1 MALEELAERVNGDMR
16 MALNELQYM
25 NLRTQ
30 VVKFD
35 DVKARLRSSGK
46 DEDMSPFTAV
56 DRCVMSFKYTS
67 IFLHTHVHTY
77 TNPYLYYF
85 YCS

>member
-35 DVKARLRSSGK
+35 DVKARLRLSGK

-56 DRCVMSFKYTS
+56 DRCVMNFKYTS
-67 IFLHTHVHTY
+67 ILLHRHMYTHI
-77 TNPYLYYF
+77 
-85 YCS
+85 